1 MSELLFR
8 TEGLSV
14 FFGGLAAL
22 RGLDLEIAQGEIV
35 GLIGPN
41 GAGKTTAFNA
51 ITGLVKPTEGRVLFR
66 GDEITGRRAPWVAR
80 RGIARTFQQI
90 RLYGDLTVAE
100 NVMVAGHSA
109 IRYSFLEAVV
119 GLGRFREEERR
130 IRERAERLLG
140 IMGLADMASAKASSL
155 AYGSQ
160 RKLEIARALALDP
173 VLLLLDEPV
182 AGMNPNETIE
192 FGELLSTLHSDF
204 KLSIGLIDHDMRFVM
219 DICRK
224 IKVIDHGLPIAWG
237 TPREIQSNEKVIAA
251 YLGQPA

>member
-1 MSELLFR
+1 MSEPLFR
-8 TEGLSV
+8 TERLSV

-22 RGLDLEIAQGEIV
+22 NGLDLEIGQGEIV

-51 ITGLVKPTEGRVLFR
+51 ITGLVKPSGGRVVFR
-66 GDEITGRRAPWVAR
+66 GEDITGRQAPWVAR

-109 IRYSFLEAVV
+109 IRYSFLEAVA
-119 GLGRFREEERR
+119 GLGRFSDDERR
-130 IRERAERLLG
+130 IRERTERLLAL
-140 IMGLADMASAKASSL
+140 MGLAEMASAKASSL
-155 AYGSQ
+155 PYGSQ

-182 AGMNPNETIE
+182 AGMNPVETIE
-192 FGELLSTLHSDF
+192 FGELLSTLHSDL

-219 DICRK
+219 DVCKK

-251 YLGQPA
+251 YLGQQV